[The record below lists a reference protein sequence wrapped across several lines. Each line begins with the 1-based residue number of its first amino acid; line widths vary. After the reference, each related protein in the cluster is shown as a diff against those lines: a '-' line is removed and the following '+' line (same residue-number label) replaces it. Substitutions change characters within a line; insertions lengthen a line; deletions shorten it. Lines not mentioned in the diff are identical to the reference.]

1 MHLRKS
7 ATIILLFVL
16 VFNMIGYRAWFYYAE
31 QRSDAAIEGRLDK
44 NQYKETDLV
53 SLTIP
58 LNNPYQIDQKT
69 FERVN
74 GEINLLGKTFKYVK
88 RKVADGNLVLL
99 CIPDDHKM
107 ILKSAK
113 TDFGK
118 LVADIP
124 NNSKGS
130 SRTGLQKIFNGSDYT
145 FQCTNEKM
153 YKCKNQK
160 PVYAG
165 FKLANFSDPHITSP
179 GKPPQF
185 RA

>member
-1 MHLRKS
+1 MRKS
-7 ATIILLFVL
+7 ATIILLLVL

-31 QRSDAAIEGRLDK
+31 QRSDAAIESRLDK
-44 NQYKETDLV
+44 NQYNETDLV

-74 GEINLLGKTFKYVK
+74 GEINLSGKTFRYVK

-99 CIPDDHKM
+99 CIPDGHKM
-107 ILKSAK
+107 MLKNAK
-113 TDFGK
+113 SDFGK

-130 SRTGLQKIFNGSDYT
+130 SRSGLQKLFNGSDYT
-145 FQCTNEKM
+145 FQGANENINRRVNEKT
-153 YKCKNQK
+153 
-160 PVYAG
+160 VYG
-165 FKLANFSDPHITSP
+165 RFSLTTFSDPHIASP